1 MLRQLSI
8 GNGSFLIIFCVIPR
22 SLYLFHFSEGFQLV
36 LEGRHN
42 ADIGWISELRTNG
55 NVLV

>member
-1 MLRQLSI
+1 MYGETISTYI
-8 GNGSFLIIFCVIPR
+8 GSFLIIFCMVILPLSFR
-22 SLYLFHFSEGFQLV
+22 FSEGSQLV